1 MSPLQVLVATMG
13 QQDFSLGE
21 KMNLRCDA
29 VLANQADRF
38 QVECCQSPHGTW
50 QMITTPTR
58 GVGMNRNIALLAAQG
73 DILLL
78 ADDDMAYNDDMPR
91 QVMAAFE
98 ENPKADVL
106 IFSMDILRNGEISEK
121 RHLKKKRLHLWNSM
135 RFGTCTIALRRSAL
149 LRENLSFHRL
159 FGGGCIYGSGED
171 SLFLKSCFDRGLK
184 VYSHSYVLGT
194 CCKDSSSWFQGYNEK
209 YFYDKGALMGR
220 LFPKIPRLM
229 ALYFSLRFKK
239 KTRLS
244 PFGRF
249 RLMLAGLRGGKQQLP
264 YEEGL

>member
-1 MSPLQVLVATMG
+1 MSRLQVLVAAMG

-29 VLANQADRF
+29 VLANQADHYELAS
-38 QVECCQSPHGTW
+38 QKTPHGTW
-50 QMITTPTR
+50 QMITTSTR
-58 GVGMNRNIALLAAQG
+58 GVGINRNLALLAAEG
-73 DILLL
+73 ELLLL
-78 ADDDMAYNDDMPR
+78 ADDDMCYRDDMPE
-91 QVMAAFE
+91 QVVAAFD

-106 IFSMDILRNGEISEK
+106 IFGMDILKGGQIAEK
-121 RHLKKKRLHLWNSM
+121 RRLKKKRLHVWNAM
-135 RFGTCTIALRRSAL
+135 RFGSCVIALRRSAL
-149 LRENLSFHRL
+149 LRENISFHRL

-171 SLFLKSCFDRGLK
+171 SIFLKTCFDRGLK

-194 CCKDSSSWFQGYNEK
+194 CCKDSSSWFTGYNEK

-220 LFPKIPRLM
+220 LFPKMPRLM

-239 KTRLS
+239 KTEIS
-244 PFGRF
+244 PLRRF
-249 RLMLAGLRGGKQQLP
+249 RLMLAGVKGGRKLLP